1 MSEQQKKTVQTVVTV
16 ISTVVAIIM
25 ATFTISSNAAA
36 KTLSEK
42 QASLEIR
49 QTTTERDVSEI
60 KSMVSGYGSK
70 LDQISSGQDAILKM
84 FVAHIEKGSSK

>member
-1 MSEQQKKTVQTVVTV
+1 MSEQQKKTALTVLSVAS
-16 ISTVVAIIM
+16 ILAAIIM
-25 ATFTISSNAAA
+25 GTFTLSTNAAA

-70 LDQISSGQDAILKM
+70 LDQIASGQDAILKM
-84 FVAHIEKGSSK
+84 FVAHVEKGSSK

>member
-1 MSEQQKKTVQTVVTV
+1 MSEQQKKTLQTAATIV
-16 ISTVVAIIM
+16 SMVVAIIM
-25 ATFTISSNAAA
+25 TTLTLSSNASAR
-36 KTLSEK
+36 TLSEK

-84 FVAHIEKGSSK
+84 FVAHIEKGSGK